1 MPILTWAQ
9 NLVAI
14 GAGFFIGLILS
25 LAGGGGSALAIPV
38 MIYVVGLKNIQLA
51 MGTTVVAIAVT
62 TWISVIPHAVRR
74 TISWST
80 ALAFTVPGFLGLF
93 LGRDVRSGFAMHLLM
108 VLLGCLMLFNA
119 AFMAGTLQSITLV
132 SGAPRP
138 NVSVTMAL
146 GFLSGA
152 MAGFFGIGGGFL
164 ILPSLIFSGLSL
176 VAAVGNS
183 LVSVGSLSIV
193 NAIPY
198 AIDHH
203 IDWRIVAEYI
213 VGGSLGTVVRAPWA
227 KKIGQTRTLSWMVAL
242 ILVVASLYMIGINV
256 PDLYT

>member
-1 MPILTWAQ
+1 
-9 NLVAI
+9 
-14 GAGFFIGLILS
+14 
-25 LAGGGGSALAIPV
+25 
-38 MIYVVGLKNIQLA
+38 
-51 MGTTVVAIAVT
+51 
-62 TWISVIPHAVRR
+62 
-74 TISWST
+74 
-80 ALAFTVPGFLGLF
+80 
-93 LGRDVRSGFAMHLLM
+93 
-108 VLLGCLMLFNA
+108 
-119 AFMAGTLQSITLV
+119 
-132 SGAPRP
+132 
-138 NVSVTMAL
+138 MAL

>member
-1 MPILTWAQ
+1 MPVLTLDQ

-14 GAGFFIGLILS
+14 AAGFFIGLVLS

-38 MIYVVGLKNIQLA
+38 MLYVVGLKNIKLA

-62 TWISVIPHAVRR
+62 AWISAIPHTFRK

-93 LGRDVRSGFAMHLLM
+93 LGRDVRAGLPMHLLM

-119 AFMAGTLQSITLV
+119 AFMASTLQTIRPD
-132 SGAPRP
+132 SGEARP
-138 NVSVTMAL
+138 NVGMTMPL
-146 GFLSGA
+146 GFLVGV
-152 MAGFFGIGGGFL
+152 MAGFFGMGGGFL
-164 ILPSLIFSGLSL
+164 ILPSLMFSGLPL

-183 LVSVGSLSIV
+183 LVSVGSLGIV

-198 AIDHH
+198 AINHH

-213 VGGSLGTVVRAPWA
+213 AGGSLGTMIGTPWA
-227 KKIGQTRTLSWMVAL
+227 KRLGQTRTLSWMVAL
-242 ILVVASLYMIGINV
+242 ILVVASLYMIGANV